1 MIIKYRRATKKD
13 IDNLVELRIEFLYEA
28 ENMSKDTSSEEL
40 KNALYDFF
48 QRNMKSDYFISW
60 IAVKEEEIVATS
72 GLVFYEIP
80 PLFEN
85 ISGKEAYL
93 MNMYTIPRFR
103 RKGIGTELLK
113 KLIEEVRKRKIRKIR
128 LMTTEDGMHLYEKNG
143 FKFNENEMY
152 LLLDLI
158 FK

>member
-1 MIIKYRRATKKD
+1 MIVYRRATIED
-13 IDNLVELRIEFLYEA
+13 INKLVELRVEFLFEA
-28 ENMSKDTSSEEL
+28 EDISKDTSSEKL
-40 KNALYDFF
+40 RCSLYDFF
-48 QRNMKSDYFISW
+48 QRNMKSEHFISW
-60 IAVKEEEIVATS
+60 IAIHEDKIIATS

-113 KLIEEVRKRKIRKIR
+113 KLIEEVKKREIRKVR
-128 LMTTEDGMHLYEKNG
+128 LMTTEDGKNLYEKNG

-152 LLLDLI
+152 LLLD
-158 FK
+158 